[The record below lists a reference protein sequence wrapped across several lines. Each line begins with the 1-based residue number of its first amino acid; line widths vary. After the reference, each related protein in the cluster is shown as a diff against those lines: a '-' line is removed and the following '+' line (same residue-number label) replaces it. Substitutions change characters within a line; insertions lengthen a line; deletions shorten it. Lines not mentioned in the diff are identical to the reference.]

1 MGIPHKTK
9 STCCSIFLTSKIIN
23 AKKTRFYK
31 EGAVDFAE
39 MCSRTYSYQYE
50 HDRMEKKEFLK
61 FLFLPIFVVSLLV
74 QIASPV
80 VSTEP
85 KNHHFLR

>member
-1 MGIPHKTK
+1 M
-9 STCCSIFLTSKIIN
+9 N

-31 EGAVDFAE
+31 EGAMDFAE

-61 FLFLPIFVVSLLV
+61 IYFCLFSWFLF
-74 QIASPV
+74 
-80 VSTEP
+80 
-85 KNHHFLR
+85 